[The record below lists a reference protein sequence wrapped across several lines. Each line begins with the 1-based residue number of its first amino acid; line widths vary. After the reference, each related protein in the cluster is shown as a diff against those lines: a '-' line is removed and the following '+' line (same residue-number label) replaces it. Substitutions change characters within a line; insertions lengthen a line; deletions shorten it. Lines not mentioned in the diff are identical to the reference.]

1 MRTKRRWLVRVTIYV
16 SGFSAAKCIARVG
29 ATSKRN
35 EREKKWNKLCMHNMR
50 LKLAVIILMVV
61 NFHRIPNTKVNKT
74 HRTRKLLCF
83 YNCWHFA
90 YLLVL
95 HIKWPHTSILIKPF
109 RAQFWFFCSLCL
121 IVFFSSLVCVLSQLF
136 LFCSIRWLVNFLDLV
151 FGLSRMWAT
160 KKEVFEVWEIKVV
173 CLQWMKTWM
182 NWRHIPPKR
191 KQQQPPP

>member
-1 MRTKRRWLVRVTIYV
+1 
-16 SGFSAAKCIARVG
+16 
-29 ATSKRN
+29 
-35 EREKKWNKLCMHNMR
+35 MHNMR

-74 HRTRKLLCF
+74 HRTELENYYVF
-83 YNCWHFA
+83 IIA
-90 YLLVL
+90 DTL
-95 HIKWPHTSILIKPF
+95 HICSFCILNDRIHQSSSSRSELSF
-109 RAQFWFFCSLCL
+109 GFFVLFVWL
-121 IVFFSSLVCVLSQLF
+121 FFFFSGVCSVSTVF
-136 LFCSIRWLVNFLDLV
+136 FCSIRWLVNFLDLV

-191 KQQQPPP
+191 KQQQPPPKYGHDCVGAGRPKLDGELLLITLIFLINDSFYRGSVEW